1 MFEILKADL
10 GRKRELYHHHAGFFT
25 RWVKNAMDPG
35 ALAVIVYRFGNWGH
49 RLAIPGISQLIACV
63 YLCLKM
69 PIVLG
74 FGIYIPVRAKI
85 GKGFIIHNMNGIF
98 ISTGEIGENCTVQQ
112 GVTIGA
118 IRPNRWDGKPRPPKI
133 GNNVYLGAG
142 AKVLGDVTIADNV
155 VVGANSVVLT
165 DTPANVTVMGI
176 PARIVSRHA
185 VSDRAYGMPE
195 TKKEEQVANS

>member
-25 RWVKNAMDPG
+25 RWVKNCMDPG
-35 ALAVIVYRFGNWGH
+35 ALAVIVYRFGNWGY
-49 RLAIPGISQLIACV
+49 RMKIPVVRHLVLFV
-63 YLCLKM
+63 YLFLKM

-98 ISTGEIGENCTVQQ
+98 ISTGVIGENCTVQQ

-118 IRPNRWDGKPRPPKI
+118 IRPNRWAGKPRPPVL
-133 GNNVYLGAG
+133 GNNVYIGAG
-142 AKVLGDVTIADNV
+142 AKVLGDVKVGDNS
-155 VVGANSVVLT
+155 VVGANSVVMT
-165 DTPANVTVMGI
+165 DIPENVTVMGI
-176 PARIVSRHA
+176 PARIVSRHTA
-185 VSDRAYGMPE
+185 TERAYGMPE
-195 TKKEEQVANS
+195 AKKEASV